1 MLNDSAMKYKSQG
14 IQLSIDAFK
23 SSLEGLNKANRWVK
37 LGDTLPWSEI
47 ERLYAVQLNNGK
59 RGAGNK
65 PARMIIGALIIKH
78 KMNLSDEETI
88 LAIQENPY
96 MQYFVGLSEF
106 TDQPIFDSS
115 LFVTIRKRLGTTD
128 FNDMSVSL
136 LELQLQLEKSRSAG
150 KKSDSEDEGG
160 GQVDVDDQ
168 DPTFVDNQGRVH
180 AGSLKMDAT
189 CSDAE
194 VRYPTDI
201 DLLHDGCKVI
211 NRYIDK
217 LCKGFSLI
225 HPVTYYKEA
234 HAAFHQVIK
243 HRKKSKK
250 MIHRA
255 KSLLLT
261 YLIRDIRS
269 FTQLI
274 AINGTQLFYSLKR
287 YEQRTVKAIITMFH
301 QQDEMF
307 KSGVKSCAN
316 RIISIFQ
323 PHIRPIVRGKSKS
336 PTEFGAKIGA
346 CVVKGYAF
354 VDHHSWDAYNEASDL
369 EKHIELY
376 RLRFGFLPAKIYADK
391 IYMNRANRSL
401 MKELEIQAMGKPL
414 GRPPKEQQTKEYQ
427 SKMAGAAGQRNQI
440 EATFG
445 TAKRIYRANN
455 IRAKLPDTGNSWTAM
470 CYFVKNVM
478 KFLRELLRA
487 LFFVMNIL
495 ANPDRIMEKVI
506 LLPRLANY

>member
-1 MLNDSAMKYKSQG
+1 
-14 IQLSIDAFK
+14 
-23 SSLEGLNKANRWVK
+23 
-37 LGDTLPWSEI
+37 
-47 ERLYAVQLNNGK
+47 
-59 RGAGNK
+59 
-65 PARMIIGALIIKH
+65 
-78 KMNLSDEETI
+78 
-88 LAIQENPY
+88 
-96 MQYFVGLSEF
+96 
-106 TDQPIFDSS
+106 
-115 LFVTIRKRLGTTD
+115 
-128 FNDMSVSL
+128 
-136 LELQLQLEKSRSAG
+136 
-150 KKSDSEDEGG
+150 
-160 GQVDVDDQ
+160 
-168 DPTFVDNQGRVH
+168 
-180 AGSLKMDAT
+180 
-189 CSDAE
+189 
-194 VRYPTDI
+194 
-201 DLLHDGCKVI
+201 
-211 NRYIDK
+211 
-217 LCKGFSLI
+217 
-225 HPVTYYKEA
+225 
-234 HAAFHQVIK
+234 
-243 HRKKSKK
+243 

-307 KSGVKSCAN
+307 KSGVKSCAD

-336 PTEFGAKIGA
+336 PSEFGAKIGA
-346 CVVKGYAF
+346 CVVKGYTF

-376 RLRFGFLPAKIYADK
+376 RLRFGFLPIKIYADK
-391 IYMNRANRSL
+391 IYMNRTNRSL

-427 SKMAGAAGQRNQI
+427 SKMAGASGQRNEI

-455 IRAKLPDTGNSWTAM
+455 IRAKLPDTGNSWTAL

-495 ANPDRIMEKVI
+495 VNPKQNYGESYSVAQISQLLKFKEVIYSANPT
-506 LLPRLANY
+506 